1 MNKTVMALLTA
12 LLSLFSGSCSPAPLE
27 ADAFED
33 LIASGEM
40 PLVDVR
46 TPSEYADGHLNGALN
61 VDWFGDD
68 FIGRMQ
74 ALVPEGASV
83 AVYCRSGKRSAAAAS
98 KLRKAGYTVYDLKGG
113 YLGWTKAGKRTNTY
127 ETDSFLSPAGY
138 PVTLTLIKHGS
149 VEINY
154 RGISIQVD
162 PVAEMGKVTDYA
174 AEFPKANVILV
185 THEHGDH
192 LDGTAIQALTGPE
205 TQLILNGTGAAK
217 LGFGEVIGNGEKREL
232 PGGIGLE
239 AVPAYNT
246 TPGRERFH
254 PQGNGNGYVLTF
266 DGLRVYVAG
275 DTEDVPEMERLK
287 DIAVALLPV
296 NQPYTMTVEQCAHAC
311 RLIGPE
317 VLIPYHFS
325 DTDLSPLPGMLPGQ
339 KILFRQMQ

>member
-1 MNKTVMALLTA
+1 MKKTVMALLST
-12 LLSLFSGSCSPAPLE
+12 LLGFFSGSCSPAPLDAGSFE
-27 ADAFED
+27 A
-33 LIASGEM
+33 LIASGEI

-46 TPSEYADGHLNGALN
+46 TPEEYAEGHLYGALN
-61 VDWFGDD
+61 ADWFSDT
-68 FIGRMQ
+68 FMERMKE
-74 ALVPEGASV
+74 LVPEGKSV
-83 AVYCRSGKRSAAAAS
+83 AIYCRSGKRSAAAAS

-113 YLGWTKAGKRTNTY
+113 YLGWVEAGKRTNTY
-127 ETDSFLSPAGY
+127 EVDSFFTPAGY

-154 RGISIQVD
+154 RGVSIQVD
-162 PVAEMGKVTDYA
+162 PVVELAKKTDYA
-174 AEFPKANVILV
+174 AEFPKAGVILV

-192 LDGTAIQALTGPE
+192 LDGNAIQALTGPE
-205 TQLILNGTGAAK
+205 TLLILNGTSATQ
-217 LGFGEVIGNGEKREL
+217 LGFGEIIGNGEKREL

-254 PQGNGNGYVLTF
+254 PKGNGNGYVLTF

-275 DTEDVPEMERLK
+275 DTEDVPEMEQLK
-287 DIAVALLPV
+287 GIAVALLPV
-296 NQPYTMTVEQCAHAC
+296 NQPYTMTVEQCAHAA
-311 RLIGPE
+311 RVIRPE

-325 DTDLSPLPGMLPGQ
+325 STDLSPLPGLLPGQ